1 MNDILQSYLEDNIK
15 VNPPMN
21 DFFLYDKFLN
31 IKHIQ
36 PDIYSEKYSL
46 VNVKGTDPQI
56 TSVMD
61 QFNDFW
67 VDEE

>member
-1 MNDILQSYLEDNIK
+1 MNRNLKLVIN
-15 VNPPMN
+15 N
-21 DFFLYDKFLN
+21 
-31 IKHIQ
+31 
-36 PDIYSEKYSL
+36 IYSEKYSL